1 LRPAEI
7 GASFVQRH
15 SKMLVA
21 NQVLDVLLVRANRL
35 LFRAKCSQRALEVA
49 EEAIGQIE

>member
-1 LRPAEI
+1 MAFRLVLRDK
-7 GASFVQRH
+7 ASIH
-15 SKMLVA
+15 
-21 NQVLDVLLVRANRL
+21 ANRL